1 MSHSEAILRHTDR
14 GYPRRLAGVAG
25 APEVLHV
32 RGALGDAEHSVAIV
46 GARAATCEA
55 VETARSLARALARG
69 GACVVS
75 GGALGVDAAAHA
87 GALDAHRE
95 TGRGTTVAVLGCGI
109 DVVYPL
115 RHRRLYQDICAAGGA
130 VVSEFAHDAP
140 PRPGHFVR
148 RNRTIAALADA
159 VVVVQAGARSGALHT
174 ARAGRALGR
183 LVAAVPGSPGCERL
197 LAQGAAPIEQPG
209 DLWDALAG
217 RPGRP
222 RAALPDPGSDAARVL
237 ASLDPERGQ
246 ACGELAS
253 LAGMSA
259 RQVARALTG
268 LELEGLAVA
277 GPGRNYVRSALA
289 EELLAS

>member
-1 MSHSEAILRHTDR
+1 MSYSEAILRHTDR
-14 GYPRRLAGVAG
+14 GYPRRLAAISG

-32 RGALGDAEHSVAIV
+32 RGVLGDAEHSVAIV

-55 VETARSLARALARG
+55 VEAARSLARGLARD

-75 GGALGVDAAAHA
+75 GGALGVDAAAHR
-87 GALDAHRE
+87 GALDAHQDA
-95 TGRGTTVAVLGCGI
+95 GRGTTVAVLGCGI
-109 DVVYPL
+109 DVVYPV

-130 VVSEFAHDAP
+130 VVSEFPHDAP

-159 VVVVQAGARSGALHT
+159 VVVVEAGARSGALYT
-174 ARAGRALGR
+174 ARAAQELGR

-197 LAQGAAPIEQPG
+197 LAQGAAVIEQPG

-217 RPGRP
+217 RPARL
-222 RAALPDPGSDAARVL
+222 RATLPDPDSDAARVL
-237 ASLDPERGQ
+237 ACLDPARARE
-246 ACGELAS
+246 CGEIAAQADL
-253 LAGMSA
+253 SA

-277 GPGRNYVRSALA
+277 GPGRNYLRSALA